1 MARNRKEWGRTFRQ
15 THEELDRSI
24 PRRRHTSAIAPT
36 SRSVD
41 MAKPSLKLIKARQ
54 QLRTNVTERQAAQKS
69 SNAMESQRRRREV
82 PISCDS
88 YDFIRTSSKMVIR
101 DATPT
106 ERQQTKHTKTDKR
119 DVLESQ
125 SFDFTRNKSIV
136 NESDR
141 QTESRLLT
149 PDLQLGKHKVSR
161 PSRTKRGRRSTAAGS
176 VHSSLAPV
184 HTAMDTKLSS
194 VQRNFKRYDASFK
207 ETKKQIC
214 HPVST
219 KGVSIAGS
227 NSFCQSKKSSDQ
239 RIDCHLS
246 AMDLRPQSRRHT
258 TTEALARD
266 TKTSRHGNLAPVV
279 EELDSYEHDRY
290 ARFQQKKM
298 TEPIDFHLSRFN
310 LTSRR
315 SMAEAESMSNNVKV
329 GRHDSHRKEKMEK
342 AIPASSDQAK
352 FALNK
357 LCDLAY
363 LEKYRSHTL

>member
-41 MAKPSLKLIKARQ
+41 MAKPSSKLIKARQ
-54 QLRTNVTERQAAQKS
+54 QLRDVTERQDAQKS

-106 ERQQTKHTKTDKR
+106 ELQQTKHTKTDKR

-141 QTESRLLT
+141 QTESRPLT

-207 ETKKQIC
+207 ETKKQIYQ
-214 HPVST
+214 PVST

-246 AMDLRPQSRRHT
+246 AMDLPSQRFHRRMS
-258 TTEALARD
+258 TELRSD

-329 GRHDSHRKEKMEK
+329 GRHDSHRKEKKEK